1 MKDLKDTCRVAV
13 VQCAPVMFDK
23 KAGTE
28 KMVELIREAGKNGAE
43 LIVFPELI
51 IPCYPYGMTFGYTVG
66 SRDKVGRLD
75 WKRYYD
81 NSLCVPGP
89 ETELLG
95 QAAKEVHAYVSIGVS
110 ERGEDSATLYNSN
123 LVFSPEGELLNV
135 HRKLKPTGAERLV
148 YGDANKDYF
157 PITDTPWGPM
167 GNLICWESY
176 MPLARV
182 ALYQKGITLYISPNT
197 NDNPE
202 WQDTIK
208 HIAIEEFPG
217 ALVHNVRTFNKLCE
231 VVGED
236 SDVLGLNLDPSHLM
250 IQGAEPIAAARAL
263 GDKIFYVHGKD
274 ARPER
279 YNVDVDGLLENLPV
293 ECSKDRTWNYVAVG
307 CGRDLQWWKEFFSV
321 CHMMGYDGY
330 VSLEM
335 EDLTMSVEAGLETSI
350 DALKATI
357 SK

>member
-1 MKDLKDTCRVAV
+1 MKLSICTDVFGKIPFTEMLDKVKAYGIDAVEMTAGGWGGCCFIPSAEELINDDAKRAAFQAELDKRGMEISALNCSGNPLIDTPMGHAHSKTMRDTFVLAGKLGVKTV
-13 VQCAPVMFDK
+13 VTMSGLPAGAPGDK
-23 KAGTE
+23 TPNWFVSTVSWPEYDGFNY
-28 KMVELIREAGKNGAE
+28 MVEGVKYQWEVAAE
-43 LIVFPELI
+43 W
-51 IPCYPYGMTFGYTVG
+51 
-66 SRDKVGRLD
+66 
-75 WKRYYD
+75 WK
-81 NSLCVPGP
+81 
-89 ETELLG
+89 ETCKI
-95 QAAKEVHAYVSIGVS
+95 AKENGV
-110 ERGEDSATLYNSN
+110 ER
-123 LVFSPEGELLNV
+123 
-135 HRKLKPTGAERLV
+135 
-148 YGDANKDYF
+148 
-157 PITDTPWGPM
+157 
-167 GNLICWESY
+167 
-176 MPLARV
+176 
-182 ALYQKGITLYISPNT
+182 
-197 NDNPE
+197 
-202 WQDTIK
+202 
-208 HIAIEEFPG
+208 IAIEEFPG

-274 ARPER
+274 ARPEQ

-293 ECSKDRTWNYVAVG
+293 DCSKDRTWNYVAVG
-307 CGRDLQWWKEFFSV
+307 CGRDLKWWKEFFSV